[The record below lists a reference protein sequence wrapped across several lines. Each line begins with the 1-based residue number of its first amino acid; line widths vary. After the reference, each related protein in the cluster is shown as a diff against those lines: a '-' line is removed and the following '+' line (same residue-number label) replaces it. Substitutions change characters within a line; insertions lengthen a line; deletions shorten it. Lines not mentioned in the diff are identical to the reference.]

1 MLLRSVLFFFFND
14 TATTEIYTLSLHDA
28 LPIRTRATSAQNWMS
43 AHSCPATT
51 PDSPRPASTTGSAKP
66 GLDTLAPSD
75 GSVAHFIC
83 QRSAGRPA
91 LHSTLTCSQRVQR
104 SKHSSVR
111 RRGTWTTRPS
121 LAAARCVEALL
132 RR

>member
-1 MLLRSVLFFFFND
+1 
-14 TATTEIYTLSLHDA
+14 
-28 LPIRTRATSAQNWMS
+28 MS

-83 QRSAGRPA
+83 QRSAGSSTRPTQSSRCNRA
-91 LHSTLTCSQRVQR
+91 YGRRNGSGGVAQPGDLRRAARVL
-104 SKHSSVR
+104 
-111 RRGTWTTRPS
+111 RGTVGCAYPS
-121 LAAARCVEALL
+121 TGLGLFGGLSLYSSNLVEEVFSEV
-132 RR
+132 